1 MGTNG
6 LMIICFGVAVV
17 LVVLVFIILGPSV
30 VTSITQQPKVSSEI
44 LAKAEKLAMLEI
56 SETVVRKGEWSSYF
70 TYVGM
75 IIETKRRN
83 LMLAVTPEGKVSL
96 YQISFSW
103 RNNVPSREWNL
114 V

>member
-30 VTSITQQPKVSSEI
+30 VTSITQQPEVPLEF
-44 LAKAEKLAMLEI
+44 LTKAEKLAIPGI
-56 SETVVRKGEWSSYF
+56 SETVLRKGKWSSYF

-75 IIETKRRN
+75 IIETEKRD
-83 LMLAVTPEGKVSL
+83 LMLAVTSDGKASL

-103 RNNVPSREWNL
+103 RGVPSREWSL
-114 V
+114 A